1 MTVTIDGASIRSIAL
16 GVLVTRAT
24 STLPTGGNDLAL
36 FTITGG
42 RILLVGLAGEV
53 TTVIQTQANATKPK
67 LTPTATGVDQDL
79 CATLD
84 ITADAVGEQY
94 TISGS
99 VGDAMRSDLLIEN
112 GKLQE
117 PLILSEGDLELT
129 CAATNSGS
137 VQWDMVY
144 VPWDAGATVAAA

>member
-1 MTVTIDGASIRSIAL
+1 MTVMVDGAAVRSIAL

-24 STLPTGGNDLAL
+24 STLPAGGDLAL
-36 FTITGG
+36 FTISGG

-53 TTVIQTQANATKPK
+53 TGAIQNQANATKIK
-67 LTPTATGVDQDL
+67 LNPTATGVDQDL

-84 ITADAVGEQY
+84 IDNDAVGEQY
-94 TISGS
+94 SISGT

-117 PLILSEGDLELT
+117 PLILSEGDIELNT
-129 CAATNSGS
+129 AATNTGS
-137 VQWDMVY
+137 VQWDLVY
-144 VPWDAGATVAAA
+144 VPWDAAGTVAAA

>member
-1 MTVTIDGASIRSIAL
+1 MTVTVDGAAVRSIAL

-24 STLPTGGNDLAL
+24 SGLPTAGNDLAL

-42 RILLVGLAGEV
+42 RILLVALAGEV
-53 TTVIQTQANATKPK
+53 TGAIQNQANATKLK
-67 LTPTATGVDQDL
+67 LNPTATGLDQDL

-84 ITADAVGEQY
+84 IENDAVGEQY
-94 TISGS
+94 SISGT
-99 VGDAMRSDLLIEN
+99 VADAMRSDLLIEN

-129 CAATNSGS
+129 CVATNSGS